1 MPPPHRFDDLPISD
15 RPVITWLAV
24 SLTVLVLSVAAFAAE
39 PFIVEDW
46 TKHTV
51 GVEGVPRGWK
61 GPERDRPTDDFSIV
75 FTLVQNERRKALR
88 LKSKDDGSTIAKDI
102 KGMVKLK
109 ETPIL
114 EWTWAVKV
122 LPTGANSCRKETD
135 DQAGQLLVAFSGSS
149 EPLPSRV
156 IAYVWDTTQPV
167 GTICKSEKAGAVTYV
182 VVRSGE
188 AELGTFVTESRNVL
202 EDFKKIYGEE
212 PANPAIVS
220 LAIDS
225 NDTHTSAEAF
235 FGPIKF
241 RQP

>member
-1 MPPPHRFDDLPISD
+1 MDALALRD
-15 RPVITWLAV
+15 RRVMTWLAG
-24 SLTVLVLSVAAFAAE
+24 SLSVLVLTSLAVAAE

-46 TKHTV
+46 TRHTV
-51 GVEGVPRGWK
+51 GVQDIPRGWT
-61 GPERDRPTDDFSIV
+61 GQERDGPREDFTIA
-75 FTLVQNERRKALR
+75 FLLAQNERRKVLQLR
-88 LKSKDDGSTIAKDI
+88 SKDDGATIAKDV
-102 KGMVKLK
+102 KGKVNLK
-109 ETPIL
+109 ETPVL

-135 DQAGQLLVAFSGSS
+135 DQAAQLLVVWPGPPDA
-149 EPLPSRV
+149 LPPRV

-167 GTICKSEKAGAVTYV
+167 GTICKSEKAATLTYV
-182 VVRSGE
+182 VVRSGD
-188 AELGTFVTESRNVL
+188 AELGTFLTESRNVR

-212 PANPAIVS
+212 PADPLIVS

-225 NDTHTSAEAF
+225 NDTHTSAESY

>member
-1 MPPPHRFDDLPISD
+1 MDDRPLSD
-15 RPVITWLAV
+15 RPVIPWLAV
-24 SLTVLVLSVAAFAAE
+24 GLAGLVLTAVAVAAE

-46 TKHTV
+46 TRHTV
-51 GVEGVPRGWK
+51 GVQNIPRGWT
-61 GPERDRPTDDFSIV
+61 GQERDSPRDDFTIV

-88 LKSKDDGSTIAKDI
+88 LRSKDDGSTIAKDI
-102 KGMVKLK
+102 TGQVNLK

-122 LPTGANSCRKETD
+122 LPKGANSCRQETD
-135 DQAGQLLVAFSGSS
+135 DQAIQLLVVWPGSP
-149 EPLPSRV
+149 EALPPRV

-167 GTICKSEKAGAVTYV
+167 GTICKSKKAGTLTYV
-182 VVRSGE
+182 VVHSGE
-188 AELGTFVTESRNVL
+188 AELGTFLTESRNVR
-202 EDFKKIYGEE
+202 EDFNRIYGSE
-212 PANPAIVS
+212 PPDPAVIS

>member
-1 MPPPHRFDDLPISD
+1 MNNLAVSD
-15 RPVITWLAV
+15 RPVITWLAA
-24 SLTVLVLSVAAFAAE
+24 SLAGLVLTAVAVAAE
-39 PFIVEDW
+39 SFIVEDW

-51 GVEGVPRGWK
+51 AVQDIPRGWT
-61 GPERDRPTDDFSIV
+61 GQERDGPREDFTIV

-88 LKSKDDGSTIAKDI
+88 LRSKDDGATIAKDI
-102 KGMVKLK
+102 KGQVNLK

-122 LPTGANSCRKETD
+122 LPKGANSCRKETD
-135 DQAGQLLVAFSGSS
+135 DQAGQLLVVWPGAP
-149 EPLPSRV
+149 EALPPRV
-156 IAYVWDTTQPV
+156 IAYVWDTTLPV
-167 GTICKSEKAGAVTYV
+167 GTICKSEKAGTLTYV

-188 AELGTFVTESRNVL
+188 AELGTFLTESRNVR

-212 PANPAIVS
+212 PTDPLVVS

-235 FGPIKF
+235 FGPIRF
-241 RQP
+241 RHP